1 MKKKYSKILLLIFFS
16 LLINSKIFAE
26 IKFKEVVV
34 TGIGQSLDE
43 ATNNAF
49 AEAISMVN
57 GKNVQTKTIIKVLSG
72 EPLPKEPE
80 SQGENANFFA
90 KILVQLTD
98 SSKQEED
105 KPEKK
110 EDKNPKYS
118 QSYIKEL
125 IDETKGGIKSY
136 EILKKTKDKNGW
148 HQVKVKAEVAFFELP
163 QEAMRTRIA
172 VFPFRLYE
180 IQSDKDRFQRLLD
193 QNINDYLVQTKKF
206 TMLDRTFIEEV
217 AKEQKTILDGKT
229 PAIEMAKIGN
239 EISADFILVG
249 SVEDFSIEEKVT
261 KILSSDQEIKR
272 NVASIYLS
280 YRLLD
285 VATKQINNS
294 NTLELQIPIKESA
307 KKADMKAISEVST
320 ILGEEILFSVYPV
333 LIEKISNGEI
343 YLGQGGNQFK
353 KGQQYEVFEKGEK
366 IIDTYTNE
374 VIGNVETSVS
384 KIEISSVSSGYSK
397 AIFLDQENKLSEP
410 VEAGKY
416 IVRPISIASLDSEQ
430 IFKEN
435 KEKIEKKRKEK
446 KKKLEEEF

>member
-1 MKKKYSKILLLIFFS
+1 MKKKYSKILLFIFFS

-217 AKEQKTILDGKT
+217 AGEQKNILDGKT

-261 KILSSDQEIKR
+261 KILSSDQEIKK
-272 NVASIYLS
+272 NVANIYLS

-294 NTLELQIPIKESA
+294 NTLELQIPIKDSA

-333 LIEKISNGEI
+333 LIEKISSGEI
-343 YLGQGGNQFK
+343 YLGQGGKQFK
-353 KGQQYEVFEKGEK
+353 KGQQYEVFEKGDK
-366 IIDTYTNE
+366 IIDSYTNE
-374 VIGNVETSVS
+374 VIGNVETSVGI
-384 KIEISSVSSGYSK
+384 IEISSVSSGYSK
-397 AIFLDQENKLSEP
+397 AKYLGEENKLSEP
-410 VEAGKY
+410 VQQGKY
-416 IVRPISIASLDSEQ
+416 IVRPIQKASLDSEAN
-430 IFKEN
+430 FKEN
-435 KEKIEKKRKEK
+435 KEKIEKKRKDK